1 MQRHHIAFGGI
12 ACARIPLGIVVSN
25 AFSLVSTRNRAV
37 LSAYLIRNCCIERI
51 FGYFIRRCVV
61 LLSIERMFAYFIRN
75 CVVLLSIERIFGYFI
90 RNCCIERIFAYFIR
104 NCCVER
110 IFGYF

>member
-37 LSAYLIRNCCIERI
+37 LSAYLIRNCCIERN
-51 FGYFIRRCVV
+51 FAYLIRKCVV
-61 LLSIERMFAYFIRN
+61 LLSIEHIFACFIRN
-75 CVVLLSIERIFGYFI
+75 CVVLL
-90 RNCCIERIFAYFIR
+90 CILL
-104 NCCVER
+104 VSL
-110 IFGYF
+110 